1 MYEDRRLHPIALIK
15 ELIVSIRQSIIPIA
29 VVIFTLFRNL
39 SGKGILSWWMYP
51 LLVIALIVLL
61 LAPALI
67 KYFTYRYRMDDKGIR
82 VKYGL
87 FFKKNIFIPYERI
100 QTVQQK
106 QWFFYMPFHVVQIL
120 IETAGGGKAEADLS
134 AVPASVAQELKDLRA
149 GKIAELVE
157 GPVEPLDTEQVP
169 IEVEKNEKPL
179 LTFQLEVKEL
189 LLMAVTSG
197 GVFGI
202 FLIILAFGQQFRDV
216 IPTDFVEEQFNTIV
230 HYGVLI
236 IVIVILIVLLILW
249 GIAIV
254 TTLFQYFQ
262 FKLMKFDDHIEIEKG
277 LLQREHTSISFE
289 RIQSVKLIESPL
301 RQMLKLASV
310 RVVTAGSSGDKE
322 HSGDIL
328 ILPIVKK
335 AKALEILPQFLEDY
349 DFPVEQLERAPK
361 TSLRRF
367 FFIHLIWTL
376 PIILIVS
383 ILFFPWGLFSL
394 VLVPIFAGIAY
405 GAYRATGFYTTETEL
420 VMQGRAFIS
429 KQTNFM
435 LKRRIQ
441 SVAHSQSI
449 WMEKGNVVHF
459 SVLLKSGQT
468 HLNANVRYIARQDA
482 TKLYRWY
489 QPSNK

>member
-15 ELIVSIRQSIIPIA
+15 ELIVSVRQSIIPIA
-29 VVIFTLFRNL
+29 VVIFAVFRNL
-39 SGKGILSWWMYP
+39 NDTGILSWWMYP
-51 LLVIALIVLL
+51 LLVIALIILL

-149 GKIAELVE
+149 GKVAELAEEESVE
-157 GPVEPLDTEQVP
+157 TAEIPVVE
-169 IEVEKNEKPL
+169 EKNAKPL

-202 FLIILAFGQQFRDV
+202 FFIILAFGQQFRDL
-216 IPTDFVEEQFNTIV
+216 IPADFVEEQFDTILR
-230 HYGVLI
+230 YGVLI
-236 IVIVILIVLLILW
+236 LVIIGFVVLLILW
-249 GIAIV
+249 GVAIV
-254 TTLFQYFQ
+254 ATLFKYFQ
-262 FKLMKFDDHIEIEKG
+262 FKLMKFDDHIVIEKG
-277 LLQREHTSISFE
+277 LLQREHTSIAFE

-310 RVVTAGSSGDKE
+310 RVVTAGSSGDDE

-349 DFPVEQLERAPK
+349 QFPIEKLERAPK

-367 FFIHLIWTL
+367 FFINLIWTI
-376 PIILIVS
+376 PVILLVS
-383 ILFFPWGLFSL
+383 ILLFPWGLFSL
-394 VLVPIFAGIAY
+394 LLVPLFAWKAY
-405 GAYRATGFYTTETEL
+405 AAYRATGFYTTETEL

-429 KQTNFM
+429 RQTNFM
-435 LKRRIQ
+435 LKRRVQ
-441 SVAHSQSI
+441 SVDYAQSI
-449 WMEKGNVVHF
+449 WMKKGNVVHF
-459 SVLLKSGQT
+459 TVLLKSGQT
-468 HLNANVRYIARQDA
+468 HLNAGVRYIAQQDA
-482 TKLYRWY
+482 NRLYHWY
-489 QPSNK
+489 QPSK

>member
-15 ELIVSIRQSIIPIA
+15 ELITNIRQSIIPIA
-29 VVIFTLFRNL
+29 VVIFTVFRNL
-39 SGKGILSWWMYP
+39 NGKGILSWWMYP
-51 LLVIALIVLL
+51 LLVLALIVIL

-67 KYFTYRYRMDDKGIR
+67 KYFTYRYRMDDKGIS

-87 FFKKNIFIPYERI
+87 FFKKNIYIPYERI

-149 GKIAELVE
+149 GKIEEIAEEDGEKVDM
-157 GPVEPLDTEQVP
+157 PAIKATLD
-169 IEVEKNEKPL
+169 EKPL
-179 LTFQLEVKEL
+179 LTFGLEVKEL

-202 FLIILAFGQQFRDV
+202 LLIILAFGQQFRDL
-216 IPTDFVEEQFNTIV
+216 IPEDFVQEQFNALV

-236 IVIVILIVLLILW
+236 IVIIAIIVLLILW
-249 GIAIV
+249 GAAIV
-254 TTLFQYFQ
+254 ATLFKYFQ
-262 FKLMKFDDHIEIEKG
+262 FKLMKFEDHIVIEKG
-277 LLQREHTSISFE
+277 LLQRQHTSISFE
-289 RIQSVKLIESPL
+289 RIQSIKLIESPL
-301 RQMLKLASV
+301 RQMLKLVSV
-310 RVVTAGSSGDKE
+310 RVVTAGSSGDEE

-349 DFPVEQLERAPK
+349 EFPVEQLERAPK

-367 FFIHLIWTL
+367 FFINMIWTL
-376 PIILIVS
+376 PVILVLT
-383 ILFFPWGLFSL
+383 ILYFPWGLFSL
-394 VLVPIFAGIAY
+394 LLLPIFAGKAY
-405 GAYRATGFYTTETEL
+405 AAYRATGFGTTETEL
-420 VMQGRAFIS
+420 VLQGRGFIS
-429 KQTNFM
+429 KRTDFM
-435 LKRRIQ
+435 LKRRVQ
-441 SVAHSQSI
+441 SVTHSQSI
-449 WMEKGNVVHF
+449 WMRKGQVVHF

-468 HLNANVRYIARQDA
+468 HLQSYVRYIAERDA
-482 TKLYRWY
+482 NELYRWY

>member
-15 ELIVSIRQSIIPIA
+15 ELIVSVRQSIIPIA
-29 VVIFTLFRNL
+29 VVAFTVFRNL
-39 SGKGILSWWMYP
+39 SGEGILSWWMYP
-51 LLVIALIVLL
+51 LLVLALIILL

-134 AVPASVAQELKDLRA
+134 AVPVSVAQELKDLRA
-149 GKIAELVE
+149 GKVAELVE
-157 GPVEPLDTEQVP
+157 EEQLETEEIPVVQD
-169 IEVEKNEKPL
+169 KDEKPFS
-179 LTFQLEVKEL
+179 TFQLEVKEL

-197 GVFGI
+197 GVFGV
-202 FLIILAFGQQFRDV
+202 FLIILALSQQFRDV
-216 IPTDFVEEQFNTIV
+216 IPTDFVEEQFDTIV
-230 HYGVLI
+230 RYGAVVLVI
-236 IVIVILIVLLILW
+236 IGLVVLLILW

-254 TTLFQYFQ
+254 TTLFKYFQ
-262 FKLMKFDDHIEIEKG
+262 FKLMKFEDHLVIEKG
-277 LLQREHTSISFE
+277 LLQREHTSIAFE
-289 RIQSVKLIESPL
+289 RIQSIKLVESPL

-310 RVVTAGSSGDKE
+310 RVVTAGSSGDNE

-349 DFPVEQLERAPK
+349 EFPVEHLERAPK

-367 FFIHLIWTL
+367 LFINVIWTI
-376 PIILIVS
+376 PVILLVS
-383 ILFFPWGLFSL
+383 ILLFPWGLFSL
-394 VLVPIFAGIAY
+394 VLLPLFAWKAY
-405 GAYRATGFYTTETEL
+405 AAYRATGFCTTETEL
-420 VMQGRAFIS
+420 VIQGRPFIS

-435 LKRRIQ
+435 LKRRVQ
-441 SVAHSQSI
+441 SVNYAQSI
-449 WMEKGNVVHF
+449 WMKKGNVVHF

-468 HLNANVRYIARQDA
+468 HLNAGVHYIAVQDA
-482 TKLYRWY
+482 NQLYYWY
-489 QPSNK
+489 QPSK